1 MEQNVSRGLRLSLRQ
16 GYLKQRMADTDELKK
31 VVQEVFFDM
40 MPDLVAQMTAATSG
54 FGGNNSGS
62 RKKSGKKPKSGE

>member
-1 MEQNVSRGLRLSLRQ
+1 MSRGLRLSLRQ
-16 GYLKQRMADTDELKK
+16 GYLKQRMADTDELK